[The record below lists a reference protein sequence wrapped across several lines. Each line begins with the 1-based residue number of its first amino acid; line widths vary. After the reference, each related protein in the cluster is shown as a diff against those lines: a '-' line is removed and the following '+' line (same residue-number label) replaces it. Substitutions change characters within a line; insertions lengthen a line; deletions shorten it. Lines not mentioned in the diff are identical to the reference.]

1 MSGRGIR
8 HLLRSGLLALA
19 IGSCVAFS
27 QAGLVAAIDSLL
39 PDSRRIS
46 SFNRPGTLTILSAD
60 GQVVQTIGPASR
72 DKLSGGR
79 LPELVAK
86 AFIAAEDRRFYQH
99 DGIDVTGILRAVLSN
114 LRQGSVEEGA
124 STITQQLARTVFLSQ
139 DRTIL
144 RKLKEAALAGKLERQ
159 LSKRQILTEYL
170 NVVYLGSGAYG
181 VSDAAW
187 IYFSKTPDQLN
198 LVETA
203 LIAGLPPAPS
213 VYSPLVNPDL
223 VGTYACQIIGLPQA
237 PCCTCMYPWGNR
249 SEGGVCLEFIIKCE
263 VT

>member
-1 MSGRGIR
+1 MSDRRGRR

-19 IGSCVAFS
+19 IGSGVAFA

-39 PDSRRIS
+39 PDARRIS

-72 DKLSGGR
+72 DKLSVGR

-99 DGIDVTGILRAVLSN
+99 GGIDVTGILRAVLSN

-170 NVVYLGSGAYG
+170 NVV
-181 VSDAAW
+181 
-187 IYFSKTPDQLN
+187 
-198 LVETA
+198 
-203 LIAGLPPAPS
+203 
-213 VYSPLVNPDL
+213 
-223 VGTYACQIIGLPQA
+223 
-237 PCCTCMYPWGNR
+237 
-249 SEGGVCLEFIIKCE
+249 
-263 VT
+263 